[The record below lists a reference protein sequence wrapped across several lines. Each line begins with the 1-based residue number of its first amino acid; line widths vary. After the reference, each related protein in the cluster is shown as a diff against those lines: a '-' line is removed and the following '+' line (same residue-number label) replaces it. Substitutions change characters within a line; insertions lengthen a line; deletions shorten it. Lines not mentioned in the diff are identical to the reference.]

1 MYQRR
6 SLEEAVVADAENLE
20 LEAIQ
25 RSENVKH
32 GDKLK
37 LVTEFIN
44 LFNIEDPN
52 TALKC
57 RELCRVYFD
66 VKSRTTF

>member
-25 RSENVKH
+25 RSKNVKH

-37 LVTEFIN
+37 LVIDFLK
-44 LFNIEDPN
+44 LFDIEDKDI
-52 TALKC
+52 ALKC
-57 RELCRVYFD
+57 R
-66 VKSRTTF
+66 